1 MGSKAMTSVKPDS
14 SVNASAELRGWIMF
28 KDGDGTITQAFLVQ
42 NIIAVST
49 SDAKTTSVALADGS
63 WYASAV
69 SVSGVLSAMA
79 DGEKLAQRRRRTA
92 S

>member
-49 SDAKTTSVALADGS
+49 SDAKTT
-63 WYASAV
+63 
-69 SVSGVLSAMA
+69 
-79 DGEKLAQRRRRTA
+79 TN
-92 S
+92 